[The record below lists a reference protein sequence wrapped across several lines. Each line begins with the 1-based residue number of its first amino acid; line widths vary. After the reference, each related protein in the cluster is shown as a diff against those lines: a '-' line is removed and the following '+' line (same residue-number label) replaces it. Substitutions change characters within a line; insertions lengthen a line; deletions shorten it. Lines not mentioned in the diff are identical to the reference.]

1 LNAFALNAF
10 AEAGLTDPIAYDH
23 RYAETKLTEV
33 IMKVVNRLLHCFA
46 LVAALTIPVLA
57 QDGGVIH
64 GTISDF
70 LGEPIEGAAARIE
83 GEGVLQEFPT
93 NAEGMYS
100 ADLPPGTYTLTFMV
114 QRQPLLV
121 ETGLVLGA
129 GADIER
135 DYDLS
140 ALSESDQAAVR
151 DRLDARASNDAVRA
165 AFDAGRAAMAAGNIQ
180 EAISQFQLA
189 AENDDQHIILA
200 NLALAQ
206 SQAGMHTEAAQNYR
220 LALVQEPGNGA
231 YLQNLGIALG
241 NSGDVDGA
249 ADAIS
254 QAAALDPTVAGP
266 AYYNLGLI
274 LLNRGQ
280 MDGAVDAFR
289 NSIAADD
296 GMAPA
301 YFQLGLALVGTAPG
315 DAVEPL
321 ERFLEIADDGDTN
334 VATAEQ
340 LLEFARTQ

>member
-1 LNAFALNAF
+1 LNAF
-10 AEAGLTDPIAYDH
+10 AEAGLSDPIAYDH

-93 NAEGMYS
+93 NAEGMFS
-100 ADLPPGTYTLTFMV
+100 ADLPAGSYTLTFMV

-121 ETGLVLGA
+121 ETGLVLVA

-135 DYDLS
+135 DYDMS
-140 ALSESDQAAVR
+140 ALSEADQAAVR
-151 DRLDARASNDAVRA
+151 ERLEARASDEAVRA
-165 AFDAGRAAMAAGNIQ
+165 AFDAGRAAMAAGDIP
-180 EAISQFQLA
+180 EAISRFQFA

-200 NLALAQ
+200 NLAMAQ
-206 SQAGMHTEAAQNYR
+206 SQAGRHGEAAQNYR
-220 LALVQEPGNGA
+220 LALVQDPENGA

-241 NSGDVDGA
+241 NSGDIDGA
-249 ADAIS
+249 ADVIS
-254 QAAALDPTVAGP
+254 QAATLDPTVAGP
-266 AYYNLGLI
+266 AYYNLGLVF
-274 LLNRGQ
+274 LNRGE
-280 MDGAVDAFR
+280 MDGAVDSFR
-289 NSIAADD
+289 NSIAADESL
-296 GMAPA
+296 APA
-301 YFQLGLALVGTAPG
+301 YYQLGLALVGSAPA

-321 ERFLEIADDGDTN
+321 ERFLEIADDTDPN